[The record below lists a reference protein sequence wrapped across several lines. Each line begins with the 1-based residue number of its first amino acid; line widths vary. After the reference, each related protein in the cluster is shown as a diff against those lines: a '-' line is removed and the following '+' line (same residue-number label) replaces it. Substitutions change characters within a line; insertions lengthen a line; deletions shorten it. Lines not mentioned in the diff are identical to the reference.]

1 MTQKLTDAQ
10 RLSRIQHWMRGFGE
24 DVKRES
30 KRLKKEVYYRGPTG
44 GRSLKTGGGRSVS
57 DEDKKAKKKKNKG
70 GSVKKTK
77 AKTRKK

>member
-30 KRLKKEVYYRGPTG
+30 KRQKTEAYYRGPT
-44 GRSLKTGGGRSVS
+44 GGRSVS

-77 AKTRKK
+77 ARTRKK

>member
-1 MTQKLTDAQ
+1 MAQKLTDAQ
-10 RLSRIQHWMRGFGE
+10 RLSRIQHLMRGFGA

-30 KRLKKEVYYRGPTG
+30 KRQKTEAYYRGPTG

-57 DEDKKAKKKKNKG
+57 DEDKKAKKKNKG

-77 AKTRKK
+77 ARTRKK